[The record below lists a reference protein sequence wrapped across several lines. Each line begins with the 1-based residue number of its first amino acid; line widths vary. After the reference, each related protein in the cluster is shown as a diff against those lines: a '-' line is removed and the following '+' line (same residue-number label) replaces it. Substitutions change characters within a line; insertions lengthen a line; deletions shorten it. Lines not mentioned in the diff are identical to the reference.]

1 VGPGTIEIYAM
12 PASLAQKRFWLLE
25 KLAPGNRAF
34 YMPACLRL
42 KGPLSQ
48 PILEKAFQLLINRHE
63 TLRTTFEEMK
73 NELMQVIASSREFS
87 LRSSSLDH
95 IPESDRET
103 HLTELIRQE
112 AEELFDLSR
121 GPLMRARLFRLDPR
135 THVLVVTI
143 HHILADG
150 WSQSIIQRDLWTA
163 YETLT
168 ESQVPSLPPLTVQYS
183 DFTAWQKEWLDSP
196 EAQEHIEFWTKQL
209 APPLPV
215 LDFPADRP
223 PQNRPASHG
232 AMETL
237 LLPKDLTSALKN
249 LSQSQELTMFML
261 MLACF
266 GVLLS
271 RYTNEEDVLIG
282 SPVANRRPETEPLIG
297 PFAGPVC
304 LRLNLS
310 GNPTLRELLNRV
322 REVTLDAMSH
332 AELPFEVLVE
342 KVKVRSVN
350 GRNPLFQFYFIYQ
363 TAFLQS
369 REVGELTIAPM
380 PTFSLGTRFELQLA
394 LIERSEGV
402 RAQLEY
408 NPDLFDSSTI
418 QGVMNYYVEVLRSF
432 VSRIEQRVADIA
444 LPPRSTSPGRLLPV
458 VGAQNQFVAPHDSTE
473 LQLLL
478 IWERLL
484 GRLEIGVRD
493 NFFDLG
499 GQSLLAAQLVFEVE
513 KAFGRKIDL
522 STLLT
527 APTIEQL
534 ARHLRSKEATEHSSL
549 VPIRPSGSKPPLFCV
564 HGGGGHVL
572 RFRAMAARLDPDQPF
587 YGLRA
592 PDVDG
597 AVKKVTVEELAAGYI
612 RDIRSLQ
619 SHGPYNLSGASFGGL
634 VAYEMAT
641 QLVAQGEQVGIVAL
655 FDTGNPAYYR
665 DLSFSQSMRF
675 RASYL
680 LERFQRYGRRLLHG
694 ETWQLVRDL
703 GHSLYTRVSGL
714 TWNIFQRLYSIR
726 QRPMP
731 GALRDNVMMFNSVAQ
746 AYTPKPYP
754 GRVTLFRAAGR
765 TAEYGNDPAL
775 GWEDVVRGEIRII
788 TVPGDH
794 MTILE
799 EPHVWNL
806 VEQLS
811 ACLEET
817 LAVALSKRG

>member
-1 VGPGTIEIYAM
+1 
-12 PASLAQKRFWLLE
+12 L
-25 KLAPGNRAF
+25 
-34 YMPACLRL
+34 
-42 KGPLSQ
+42 
-48 PILEKAFQLLINRHE
+48 
-63 TLRTTFEEMK
+63 
-73 NELMQVIASSREFS
+73 
-87 LRSSSLDH
+87 
-95 IPESDRET
+95 
-103 HLTELIRQE
+103 
-112 AEELFDLSR
+112 
-121 GPLMRARLFRLDPR
+121 RARLFRLDPR
-135 THVLVVTI
+135 SHVLVVTI

-163 YETLT
+163 YEALAHGQ
-168 ESQVPSLPPLTVQYS
+168 EPSLPPLTVQYS
-183 DFTAWQKEWLDSP
+183 DFTAWQKEWLLSP
-196 EAQEHIEFWTKQL
+196 ESQEQMEFWTKQL
-209 APPLPV
+209 TPPLPV

-237 LLPKDLTSALKN
+237 LLPKELTSALKS
-249 LSQSQELTMFML
+249 LSQSQEVTMFVL

-266 GVLLS
+266 DVLLS

-282 SPVANRRPETEPLIG
+282 SPVANRRPETELLIG

-310 GNPTLRELLNRV
+310 GNPTLHEMLNRV

-332 AELPFEVLVE
+332 TDLPFEVLVD
-342 KVKVRSVN
+342 KVKVRSVH

-369 REVGELTIAPM
+369 RELGDLAITPM
-380 PTFSLGTRFELQLA
+380 PTFSLGTPFELQLA

-418 QGVMNYYVEVLRSF
+418 VGALTYYVEVLRGF
-432 VSRIEQRVADIA
+432 VSSLEKRVTDIP
-444 LPPRSTSPGRLLPV
+444 LPPRSASAAPLLPV
-458 VGAQNQFVAPHDSTE
+458 AGQHNQFVAPHDSTE

-484 GRLEIGVRD
+484 ERIEIGVHD
-493 NFFDLG
+493 NFFELG
-499 GQSLLAAQLVFEVE
+499 GQSLLAAHLVAEVE

-534 ARHLRSKEATEHSSL
+534 ARHLRSKEATEYSSL
-549 VPIRPSGSKPPLFCV
+549 VPIRPTGSKPPLFCV

-587 YGLRA
+587 YGLRS
-592 PDVDG
+592 PNLDG
-597 AVKKVTVEELAAGYI
+597 VVKKVTVEELATGYI

-641 QLVAQGEQVGIVAL
+641 QLVAQGEQVGVVAL

-675 RASYL
+675 RISYL
-680 LERFQRYGRRLLHG
+680 IERFQSYGKRLLHG
-694 ETWQLVRDL
+694 ETWQLARDL
-703 GHSLYTRVSGL
+703 GRSLQTRTTRVV
-714 TWNIFQRLYSIR
+714 WNIFRRLYSAR

-731 GALRDNVMMFNSVAQ
+731 GPLRDNVMMFTSVAQ
-746 AYTPKPYP
+746 AYTPKPYT

-765 TAEYGNDPAL
+765 TAEYGKDPAL
-775 GWEDVVRGEIRII
+775 GWEEVVRGEIEII

-799 EPHVWNL
+799 EPYVWKL

-811 ACLEET
+811 TCLEESR
-817 LAVALSKRG
+817 AADSPKRG